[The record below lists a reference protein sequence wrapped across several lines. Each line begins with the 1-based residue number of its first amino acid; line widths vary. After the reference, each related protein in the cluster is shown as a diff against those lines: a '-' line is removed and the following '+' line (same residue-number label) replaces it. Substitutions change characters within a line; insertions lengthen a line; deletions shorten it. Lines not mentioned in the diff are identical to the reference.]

1 MGLVARFL
9 EEAGFSTVTLTN
21 TPEFHRQVGMPRV
34 AGIEYPYGRPI
45 GEVND
50 RDGQKAV
57 LTETLRFMEAA
68 DSPGQLENLPFSWP
82 EEPRDVK
89 WHPPEISPI
98 VKLFLGEIKK
108 TGSKKREAD

>member
-1 MGLVARFL
+1 VGLVARFL

-34 AGIEYPYGRPI
+34 AGIEYPYGRPV

-50 RDGQKAV
+50 QDGQKAV
-57 LTETLRFMEAA
+57 LMETLRFMEGAE
-68 DSPGQLENLPFSWP
+68 SPGEIKNLPFTWP
-82 EEPRDVK
+82 EEPKDTQ

-108 TGSKKREAD
+108 AGSKKRETE